1 MLLLW
6 FNIIIVAL
14 CVLDFWIISRS
25 KESVRTSI
33 YLSCFW
39 IFCGITFSGVVY
51 ATYGSI
57 KCYEYLSG
65 YFIEKTLSVDNL
77 FVFYYIFSSL
87 GIKTSEQSRLLFIG
101 IFSAIIFRIIMI
113 YITFTILDTIAWL
126 IYPLGA
132 FLMYCGIH
140 AFFDNGDKSDDKI
153 VESVNKMLAKFKC
166 IKFAKPGDGFSFFKY
181 DNGTLFITTGVLAI
195 LAIEFSD
202 ILFAVDSIPAVFAVT
217 KDKSIA
223 YMSNI
228 LAILGLRSLY
238 HVFAITIDRFY
249 YFKHAIS
256 LIMIIVGI
264 KMMVSNFIHVDP
276 VHSLIL
282 LLFIFIVAFIASN
295 IRAKRL
301 KS

>member
-1 MLLLW
+1 M
-6 FNIIIVAL
+6 
-14 CVLDFWIISRS
+14 
-25 KESVRTSI
+25 RTSV

-39 IFCGITFSGVVY
+39 IFCGISFSAIVY
-51 ATYGSI
+51 ALYGDI

-87 GIKTSEQSRLLFIG
+87 GIKTQEQSRLLFIG

-113 YITFTILDTIAWL
+113 YITFTILDIIAWL

-140 AFFDNGDKSDDKI
+140 AFFDKSEKSDDEI
-153 VESVNKMLAKFKC
+153 IRSVNKLLSKFKC
-166 IKFAKPGDGFSFFKY
+166 IKFAKVGNEFSFFKY
-181 DNGTLFITTGVLAI
+181 ENGTLFITTGVLAI

-264 KMMVSNFIHVDP
+264 KMMISNFVHIDP
-276 VHSLIL
+276 IHSLML
-282 LLFIFIVAFIASN
+282 LLFIFIIAFIASN
-295 IRAKRL
+295 IRARRL
-301 KS
+301 KT

>member
-1 MLLLW
+1 M
-6 FNIIIVAL
+6 
-14 CVLDFWIISRS
+14 
-25 KESVRTSI
+25 RTSV

-39 IFCGITFSGVVY
+39 IFCGISFSGIVY
-51 ATYGSI
+51 ASYGDV
-57 KCYEYLSG
+57 KCYQYLSG

-113 YITFTILDTIAWL
+113 YITFTILDQLAWL

-140 AFFDNGDKSDDKI
+140 AFFDKSEKSDDEI
-153 VESVNKMLAKFKC
+153 VHSVNKMLSKFNC
-166 IKFAKPGDGFSFFKY
+166 IKFAKGGNEFAFFKY
-181 DNGTLFITTGVLAI
+181 ENGTLFITTGVLAI

-256 LIMIIVGI
+256 IIMVIVGI
-264 KMMVSNFIHVDP
+264 KMMISNFVHIDP
-276 VHSLIL
+276 IHSLIM

>member
-1 MLLLW
+1 M
-6 FNIIIVAL
+6 
-14 CVLDFWIISRS
+14 
-25 KESVRTSI
+25 RTSVC
-33 YLSCFW
+33 LSCFW
-39 IFCGITFSGVVY
+39 IFCGISFSAIVY
-51 ATYGSI
+51 ALYGDV

-87 GIKTSEQSRLLFIG
+87 GIKTQEQSRLLFIG

-140 AFFDNGDKSDDKI
+140 AFSDKSEKSDDEI
-153 VESVNKMLAKFKC
+153 IRSVNKMLSKFKC
-166 IKFAKPGDGFSFFKY
+166 IKFAKAGNEFSFFKY
-181 DNGTLFITTGVLAI
+181 ESGTLFITTGVLAI

-264 KMMVSNFIHVDP
+264 KMMISNFVHIDP
-276 VHSLIL
+276 IHSLML
-282 LLFIFIVAFIASN
+282 LLFIFIIAFIASN
-295 IRAKRL
+295 IRARRL
-301 KS
+301 KT